1 MALTIGEQRLYCP
14 ALIVLATQKNKR
26 RKKQLQFSIRNK
38 TKIASTFAIAFLMLS
53 IAVIAVPIQAQTT
66 YTNMQEGG
74 SVPLPSGVTADV
86 IEDTRAFLS
95 FTPTTIGVG
104 QELLVNL
111 WLNPALH
118 VSRYFTDYKVTITK
132 PDGNTDTVTIDS
144 YRADTTAWFPYV
156 VDQAGTWKLKFDFLG
171 GYFPPGNYTVYA
183 GAFLGAQVW
192 NFGQSVYYKPS
203 STGEQTLTVQENIVY
218 SWPQS
223 ALPTDYW
230 TRPAS
235 LEHRE
240 WWPILGNYPGT
251 GYVGGGT
258 VWDEIYPDTNPR
270 WGVNYAFH
278 PWVQGPNTSHIVW
291 KRQGAVAGLIGGPAR
306 QYGVTSG
313 PGNPSLVY
321 SGRCYQTYTKP
332 GVGSVAACYDLRTGE
347 IYYEIPTA
355 QGGVTPS
362 YIAYVEPGAGSVPG
376 AEAQTTYSVEL
387 LSITGGRLMKI
398 NPWTGAVTTNVSIS
412 PLTGTGG
419 TYYMNQYVLTV
430 QDLGAAAGAQR
441 YRLINWTTAGTA
453 SNFADRIVSNTT
465 FARSSLTASTYPAL
479 VGATYAF
486 NSGIL
491 VDFNVGLGA
500 TVASVTWTNSTG
512 IYEQMRIQGYRLSTG
527 EELWDILVNEPQYS
541 RSCYIADHGKIAV
554 LTQKG
559 YWLAYDLATGKLAW
573 QSEQMDYPWSAASFG
588 AYAVQS
594 AYGLLYRQGYDGVY
608 AFNWTTGKIA
618 WKYKAPAL
626 AAFES
631 PYIDENG
638 DPVYAFNAGA
648 VVADGKMYV
657 YNTEHTAS
665 WPMTRGW
672 QLHCINATTGALV
685 WKIANPMNF
694 GAVADGYLTA
704 SNSWDG
710 YMYVFGKGK
719 SATTITSTPA
729 VIADGDTVLIQ
740 GSVLDMSPAQAG
752 TPCVSKES
760 MSLQMEY
767 LHLQRPIG
775 GIWGNET
782 MTGVSVSLDT
792 LDPNGNYVHI
802 GDVTTDGYS
811 GTFGFAWEPEVPGL
825 YTVTATFMGDD
836 SYGSS
841 FATTYVTVSEAP
853 AATATPEPQQAPDY
867 SPLLYALLAVGII
880 AIILLLVL
888 MFRKRQ

>member
-1 MALTIGEQRLYCP
+1 MPFSKTNRTIMTTIL
-14 ALIVLATQKNKR
+14 
-26 RKKQLQFSIRNK
+26 
-38 TKIASTFAIAFLMLS
+38 AIAFLLLSTNIIMLP
-53 IAVIAVPIQAQTT
+53 ALAQRT

-74 SVPLPSGVTADV
+74 SIPLPAGVTANV
-86 IEDTRAFLS
+86 VEDTRAFLS
-95 FTPTTIGVG
+95 FTPNPIGVG
-104 QELLVNL
+104 QELLVNI

-118 VSRYFTDYKVTITK
+118 VSRYFSDYKVTLTK
-132 PDGNTDTVTIDS
+132 PDGTTDTVTIDS

-156 VDQAGTWKLKFDFLG
+156 VERAGTWKLKFDFPG
-171 GYFPPGNYTVYA
+171 GYFPPGNYTVYE
-183 GAFLGAQVW
+183 GAFVGAQVW
-192 NFGQSVYYKPS
+192 NFSQSVYYKPS
-203 STGEQTLTVQENIVY
+203 STPEQTLTVQDEKIS
-218 SWPQS
+218 SWPPS

-251 GYVGGGT
+251 GYVGGGA
-258 VWDEIYPDTNPR
+258 VWDELYPDTNPYD
-270 WGVNYAFH
+270 GSNYDFH
-278 PWVQGPNTSHIVW
+278 PWVKGPDTSHIVW
-291 KRQGAVAGLIGGPAR
+291 KRQMAVSGLIGGPTG
-306 QYGVTSG
+306 QYGTTSN
-313 PGNPSLVY
+313 PGTPSVVY

-332 GVGSVAACYDLRTGE
+332 GVGSVAACYDLRTGA

-362 YIAYVEPGAGSVPG
+362 YIAYVKPGEGSVPG
-376 AEAQTTYSVEL
+376 AEAQGTYSAEL
-387 LSITGGRLMKI
+387 FSITGGRLIKI
-398 NPWTGAVTTNVSIS
+398 NPWTGAVSTNVSIA

-419 TYYMNQYVLTV
+419 TYYMNQHVLTV
-430 QDLGAAAGAQR
+430 QNLGAQG
-441 YRLINWTTAGTA
+441 YRLINWTTAGTTT
-453 SNFADRIVSNTT
+453 NFTARIVSNTT
-465 FARSSLTASTYPAL
+465 YARASLTSTIYPPMMDASYSL
-479 VGATYAF
+479 
-486 NSGIL
+486 NSFPI

-500 TVASVTWTNSTG
+500 TVCRVTWNNSTG
-512 IYEQMRIQGYRLSTG
+512 IYEQLRIQGFKLSTG
-527 EELWDILVNEPQYS
+527 EALWDITVDEPQYS
-541 RSCYIADHGKIAV
+541 SSCYIADHGKVAV

-559 YWLAYDLATGKLAW
+559 YWLAWDLNTGKLAW

-594 AYGLLYRQGYDGVY
+594 AYGLLYRQGYDGIY
-608 AFNWTTGKIA
+608 AFNWTNGKIA

-638 DPVYAFNAGA
+638 NPVYPFNAGA
-648 VVADGKMYV
+648 TIADGKMYV

-672 QLHCINATTGALV
+672 QLHCVNATTGELV

-704 SNSWDG
+704 ANSWDG

-719 SATTITSTPA
+719 SAATITTTPA
-729 VIADGDTVLIQ
+729 VITDGDKVLIQ
-740 GSVLDMSPAQAG
+740 GSVLDMSPAQEG

-792 LDPNGNYVHI
+792 LDPNNNYVHI

-811 GTFGFAWEPEVPGL
+811 GTFGFTWEPEVPGQ
-825 YTVTATFMGDD
+825 YKVTATFMGDD

-841 FATTYVTVSEAP
+841 FATTYVSVGAAP
-853 AATATPEPQQAPDY
+853 QAIVTPEPTQIPDY
-867 SPLLYALLAVGII
+867 MPMMYAILAVGII
-880 AIILLLVL
+880 AIIVGIIAVLLVL
-888 MFRKRQ
+888 RKR